1 MTNNQQVL
9 FDAQQKRDEA
19 LARYFA
25 ACDEWIL
32 NKITG
37 DELAEI
43 ENEVKACQAAVDN
56 ALEVPAIFRREIT
69 FNLSAR
75 GANHDEPT
83 V

>member
-9 FDAQQKRDEA
+9 LEAQEKRDDA

-25 ACDEWIL
+25 ACEL
-32 NKITG
+32 SAAGLLSNG
-37 DELAEI
+37 LLAEL
-43 ENEVKACQAAVDN
+43 EAEVKACQDAVDN

-75 GANHDEPT
+75 GANHVEPT
-83 V
+83 L